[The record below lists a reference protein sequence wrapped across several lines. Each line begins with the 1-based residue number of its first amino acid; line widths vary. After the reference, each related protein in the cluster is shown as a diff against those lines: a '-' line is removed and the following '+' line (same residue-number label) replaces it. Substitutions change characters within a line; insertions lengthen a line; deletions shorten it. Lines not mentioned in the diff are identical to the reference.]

1 VYLIIALLAALE
13 NVFPPVPTD
22 LVAALGAFLSQRG
35 VTNPVLVF
43 VIVWVCNVSG
53 AAAVYFAARRYGRRF
68 LASGAGRRLLSP
80 AALAT
85 VEREYMRFGVA
96 GIFLGRLLP
105 GIRAVVAPFA
115 GMVHLSAPR
124 AIVPMALASALWY
137 GAVVTAATMVGAEW
151 SRIELLLARFNRT
164 LAVVAGAA
172 AVAIVFAVLLRAR
185 RRRRARVLSAVERA
199 LGAGVPP
206 RRSIDPRDA
215 ALLALELAYADPAMT
230 AADRAEVVAH
240 LCARWGL
247 EPPAAPQLDADT
259 GELSIYRERIVP
271 RFERER
277 RQALVEQM
285 WLAAFA
291 DNPSG
296 EREQRLMSRA
306 AALLGLE
313 PGDLAA
319 VRQRGGSA

>member
-1 VYLIIALLAALE
+1 MYLIIALLAALE

-35 VTNPVLVF
+35 VTDPILVF

-53 AAAVYFAARRYGRRF
+53 AAGVYFAARRYGRRF
-68 LASGAGRRLLSP
+68 LAGRAGRRLLSP
-80 AALAT
+80 TALAT

-151 SRIELLLARFNRT
+151 SRIELLLVRFNRT
-164 LAVVAGAA
+164 LAIVAVVAAI
-172 AVAIVFAVLLRAR
+172 AIVVAVLLRAR
-185 RRRRARVLSAVERA
+185 RRRHARVLAAVERA
-199 LGAGVPP
+199 LGAGVAP
-206 RRSIDPRDA
+206 RRSVDPRDA

-230 AADRAEVVAH
+230 AADRAGVAAH
-240 LCARWGL
+240 LCARWGI
-247 EPPAAPQLDADT
+247 ERPSVPRLDADT
-259 GELSIYRERIVP
+259 EELGVYRERIVP

-296 EREQRLMSRA
+296 EREERLMARA
-306 AALLGLE
+306 AALLGLDAD
-313 PGDLAA
+313 DLAA
-319 VRQRGGSA
+319 IRRRAASA